1 MDNKVNAEQNLA
13 KMTQNMFQE
22 GLYQVFVRET
32 ATSPP
37 PPAAQV
43 PAESEE
49 LYNVRIHR
57 WFGTVVNTRVLV
69 AGAVQ
74 IISALACLLFT
85 VTHACVTYN
94 CSVSMITPVWSSL
107 SYLAAGCLA
116 MHVQRKA
123 NQLKVITLMG
133 LNIFSLLFGFS
144 ALLANSVNSIQP
156 VSLPSREQRAGS
168 NVAKASSIAFS
179 TQCFLASVYI
189 LFLSWKGL
197 YRYSP
202 SYIKAYSRLSQNQDE
217 TSGSLLEQEDI
228 DL

>member
-1 MDNKVNAEQNLA
+1 
-13 KMTQNMFQE
+13 MFQE

-32 ATSPP
+32 PPSPP
-37 PPAAQV
+37 PAQAPADN
-43 PAESEE
+43 EE
-49 LYNVRIHR
+49 LYDVRIHR

-94 CSVSMITPVWSSL
+94 CSVTMITPVWSSL
-107 SYLAAGCLA
+107 CYLAAGCLA
-116 MHVQRKA
+116 IGVQKRA

-144 ALLANSVNSIQP
+144 ALLANSVSSTEP
-156 VSLPSREQRAGS
+156 VSLPTREQRAGS
-168 NVAKASSIAFS
+168 NVAKGSSITFS
-179 TQCFLASVYI
+179 VQCFLASVYI

-197 YRYSP
+197 HRYSP
-202 SYIKAYSRLSQNQDE
+202 TYIKAYSRLPQNQDE
-217 TSGSLLEQEDI
+217 TNGPLLEQEDI
-228 DL
+228 NL